1 VSKYDRYK
9 EEVLRCS
16 QRLFA
21 EGFNVGTSGNVSVL
35 VEGEEAVAVTPS
47 GRPYLDL
54 SPADICVAR
63 FDLGVI
69 EGQWRP
75 SVETGMH
82 VEVYRGRPDAGAVI
96 HTHQRYASVLAIIGK
111 PLPPLFDDQALN
123 LGPGA
128 GLVPYA
134 PSGTPDL
141 AANVA
146 AKLADRANAYLLQSH
161 GALVLGADLAEA
173 YRNATLLEHCCRVY
187 CDALA
192 TGSEVTPLPEQLAAA
207 LGFALRA
214 KQDAAAARRSGGA
227 SGAG

>member
-1 VSKYDRYK
+1 
-9 EEVLRCS
+9 
-16 QRLFA
+16 
-21 EGFNVGTSGNVSVL
+21 
-35 VEGEEAVAVTPS
+35 
-47 GRPYLDL
+47 
-54 SPADICVAR
+54 
-63 FDLGVI
+63 
-69 EGQWRP
+69 
-75 SVETGMH
+75 MH
-82 VEVYRGRPDAGAVI
+82 VAVYRGRPDAGAVI

-128 GLVPYA
+128 RLVPYA

-192 TGSEVTPLPEQLAAA
+192 TGSEVTPLPKQLAVA

-214 KQDAAAARRSGGA
+214 KQDAAAARRSGG
-227 SGAG
+227 

>member
-1 VSKYDRYK
+1 MGKYDRYK
-9 EEVLRCS
+9 EEVLRYS
-16 QRLFA
+16 QRLFT
-21 EGFNVGTSGNVSVL
+21 EGFNVGTSGNVSVR
-35 VEGEEAVAVTPS
+35 VEGEEAIAVTPS
-47 GRPYLDL
+47 GRPYPELGRE
-54 SPADICVAR
+54 DICVAR

-75 SVETGMH
+75 SVEGGMH
-82 VEVYRGRPDAGAVI
+82 VEVYRNRPDAGAVI
-96 HTHQRYASVLAIIGK
+96 HTHQRYASVLAVTSR

-146 AKLADRANAYLLQSH
+146 AKLGDRANAYLLQNH
-161 GALVLGADLAEA
+161 GALILGADLSEA

-192 TGSEVTPLPEQLAAA
+192 TGGDVTPLPEQLAAA
-207 LGFALRA
+207 LGVALRA
-214 KQDAAAARRSGGA
+214 KQDAAAARRSGR
-227 SGAG
+227 